1 MVKFISR
8 FKDNGVYLEIIGDPI
23 ISDNY
28 LIEFIDLNTNKIE
41 YSNNIKINEWAEM
54 QSTIE
59 RNWLIKITHN
69 EQVVFERKQEDKF
82 NAVFIKFVSAS
93 LGDNISWIPYVEEYR
108 KINNVKVYVATYHNY
123 LFDKVYPE
131 LVFMD
136 KNTLLEDVNEVDKK
150 FKINFYYKIGENY
163 FSPGSDLP
171 QSDMKRYHNVIN
183 FDYREISLQSIAS
196 KILGLPDVEIVP
208 KVNSIGDDGPKI
220 KGKYVVVAI
229 QSTAQLKYWNNPF
242 GWERLFD
249 FLNRNGYKVVL
260 VDKFKRFGGIG
271 FVNDAPKSKNLIDK
285 TNMGILD
292 IMNYIKYAQMMIT
305 ISSGLS
311 WLSWAIGTPVV
322 MVSGFSKPWY
332 EFQSNIIRLHNQ
344 NVCNGCFNDTK
355 IKFNS
360 QDWKFCP
367 RGMDFICSKAIQPK
381 DVIDSVK
388 KLMK

>member
-1 MVKFISR
+1 MNFITR
-8 FKDNGVYLEIIGDPI
+8 FKDNGVYLEIIGETTDT
-23 ISDNY
+23 DDY
-28 LIEFIDLNTNKIE
+28 LIEFIDLNLNKIE
-41 YSNNIKINEWAEM
+41 YSNIVKINSWSEM
-54 QSTIE
+54 KSVIE
-59 RNWLIKITHN
+59 RNWLIRVTSNQQI
-69 EQVVFERKQEDKF
+69 VFEKKQENF
-82 NAVFIKFVSAS
+82 NAVFIKFMSAS

-108 KINNVKVYVATYHNY
+108 KLHNVKVYVATYHNY

-131 LVFMD
+131 LIFLD
-136 KNTLLEDVNEVDKK
+136 KNTSLEDINNVDKK
-150 FKINFYYKIGENY
+150 FKINLILTEN
-163 FSPGSDLP
+163 
-171 QSDMKRYHNVIN
+171 DMKRYHNVVN
-183 FDYREISLQSIAS
+183 FDYREISLQAIAS
-196 KILGLPDVEIVP
+196 KILGLPDKEIVP
-208 KVNSIGDDGPKI
+208 KVNSFEDDGPKI

-260 VDKFKRFGGIG
+260 VDKFKKFGSTG
-271 FVNDAPKSKNLIDK
+271 FFNEAPKSKNLIDK
-285 TNMGILD
+285 TNMSLVD
-292 IMNYIKYAQMMIT
+292 IMNYIKYSQMMIT

-311 WLSWAIGTPVV
+311 WLSWAMGTPVV
-322 MVSGFSKPWY
+322 MISGFSKPWY
-332 EFQSNIIRLHNQ
+332 EFQSNIIRLHNP

-355 IKFNS
+355 IVFNS